1 MKDILIM
8 TSSSLYTKLL
18 STNTLKIGWHLYR
31 RDQKQNFIETFY
43 PTAVASAELDA
54 TIEEIR
60 KRLINNDYKPRNL
73 LRVEIPKKGLGVRPG
88 ATMWV
93 EDAIVMNAIMYLLVF
108 QLNSTLS
115 PNVYSFRLR
124 EDVIKR
130 KKYEN
135 GKDLFNSHTIA
146 ELPFLK
152 KSTIY
157 KKFLQY
163 DEWYTT
169 WIEFDQR
176 AKDNIITK
184 RYQYMATSDI
194 SAYFE
199 NIQLPILKN
208 QIIQV
213 ITDEAKLIN
222 LLFDILMNWTE
233 RTSDGEIL
241 YRGLPQGSSVF
252 SFFGNFYLK
261 PIDDYFLNHEAKN
274 EFEYF
279 RYMDDVKFFTNN
291 LNLAK
296 KLLLELN
303 RELRKLH
310 LNTQS
315 AKTQIFN
322 EANNHEIS
330 HELIDSRIE
339 KLKEIEIG
347 NINELSSKDKTDL
360 LVKIEKIISEKS
372 YSGTTI
378 KGHKKPLS
386 GLDMRLF
393 QLYITSCC
401 ALKNPKF
408 INSYFRELSLNFDQ
422 KLLKKLP
429 TITKVFS
436 NNLSLEK
443 RVIEFMNSKEIIIP
457 YQKAICIKSLRYL
470 NKISDTTQNL
480 IYNILID
487 TKNDY
492 YTRFESAMFLSTMKL
507 TIDQI
512 KKLQDLW
519 TNETN
524 IFLQSA
530 LSFVLVQSPDK
541 GLLMKKL
548 LFYPNTELNKVYLL
562 FYNLRNSP
570 LFVKDKIDFYIK
582 NAVDYISLIN
592 IAASSERLEILQI
605 LKDKLVAKN
614 ITQIKNTRIR
624 LYISNIRKEI
634 LLKIKHLKNKK

>member
-176 AKDNIITK
+176 AKDNITTK

>member
-1 MKDILIM
+1 MPNNN
-8 TSSSLYTKLL
+8 LYDQLL
-18 STNTLKIGWHLYR
+18 SPKMLKIGWHLYR
-31 RDQKQNFIETFY
+31 RDQKQNFIENFY
-43 PTAVASAELDA
+43 PTAVASADLDA

-73 LRVEIPKKGLGVRPG
+73 LRTEIPKKGLGVRPG

-93 EDAIVMNAIMYLLVF
+93 EDAIVLNTIMYLLAF
-108 QLNSTLS
+108 PLNDLLS

-124 EDVIKR
+124 EDIKKK

-135 GKDLFNSHTIA
+135 GKDFFTDTTVA

-152 KSTIY
+152 RSTIY

-169 WIEFDQR
+169 WVEFDKK
-176 AKDNIITK
+176 AVDNIIN
-184 RYQYMATSDI
+184 YNYMATSDI

-208 QIIQV
+208 QILQV
-213 ITDEAKLIN
+213 LTNESKLIN

-233 RTSDGEIL
+233 RTSNGEIL

-261 PIDDYFLNHEAKN
+261 PIDDYFLNHQDSDK
-274 EFEYF
+274 FEYF
-279 RYMDDVKFFTNN
+279 RYMDDIKIFTNDMN
-291 LNLAK
+291 IAK

-322 EANNHEIS
+322 ETNNNEIS
-330 HELIDSRIE
+330 HELIDLRIE
-339 KLKEIEIG
+339 KLKKIETKDIDT
-347 NINELSSKDKTDL
+347 SSQKDKKEL
-360 LVKIEKIISEKS
+360 LTKIKKIISEKS

-401 ALKNPKF
+401 ALRNSKF
-408 INSYFRELSLNFDQ
+408 INSYFRELTLNFDQ

-429 TITKVFS
+429 TIAKVFS
-436 NNLSLEK
+436 NNTSLEK
-443 RVIEFMNSKEIIIP
+443 KIVEFMNSEGIIIP

-470 NKISDTTQNL
+470 NKISPSTQML
-480 IYNILID
+480 IYDILLNAQ
-487 TKNDY
+487 NDY
-492 YTRFESAMFLSTMKL
+492 YARFESAMLLSTMPL
-507 TIDQI
+507 STEQI
-512 KKLQDLW
+512 KQLQTLW

-530 LSFVLVQSPDK
+530 LSFILIQSSDK

-548 LFYPNTELNKVYLL
+548 LFYPNNELNKVYIL
-562 FYNLRNSP
+562 FYNLRNNP
-570 LFVKDKIDFYIK
+570 KFVKEKLDFYI
-582 NAVDYISLIN
+582 NNPVDHISLIN
-592 IAASSERLEILQI
+592 MAASSDRLEILQI
-605 LKDKLVAKN
+605 LKNKLMNKN
-614 ITQIKNTRIR
+614 IAQIKNTRIKSY
-624 LYISNIRKEI
+624 LKDIKKEV
-634 LLKIKHLKNKK
+634 LLKINSIKNKK

>member
-176 AKDNIITK
+176 AKDNITTK

-208 QIIQV
+208 QIMQV

-347 NINELSSKDKTDL
+347 NINELSSKDKKDL

-429 TITKVFS
+429 TITRVFS

-562 FYNLRNSP
+562 FYNLRNAP

-614 ITQIKNTRIR
+614 ITQIKNTRI
-624 LYISNIRKEI
+624 L
-634 LLKIKHLKNKK
+634 

>member
-1 MKDILIM
+1 MPNNN
-8 TSSSLYTKLL
+8 LYDQLL
-18 STNTLKIGWHLYR
+18 SPKMLKIGWHLYR
-31 RDQKQNFIETFY
+31 RDQKQNFIENFY
-43 PTAVASAELDA
+43 PAAVASADLDA

-73 LRVEIPKKGLGVRPG
+73 LRTEIPKKGLGVRPG
-88 ATMWV
+88 STMWV
-93 EDAIVMNAIMYLLVF
+93 EDAIVLNTIMYLLVF
-108 QLNSTLS
+108 PLNESLS

-124 EDVIKR
+124 EDVKKK
-130 KKYEN
+130 KKYET
-135 GKDLFNSHTIA
+135 GRDLFSDTTVA

-163 DEWYTT
+163 DEWYKT
-169 WIEFDQR
+169 WVEFDKR
-176 AKDNIITK
+176 AVDDVVNKHYN
-184 RYQYMATSDI
+184 YMATSDI

-208 QIIQV
+208 QILQV
-213 ITDEAKLIN
+213 LANESKLIN

-233 RTSDGEIL
+233 RTSNGEIL

-261 PIDDYFLNHEAKN
+261 PIDDYFLNHHDSDK
-274 EFEYF
+274 FEYF
-279 RYMDDVKFFTNN
+279 RYMDDIKIFTNDMN
-291 LNLAK
+291 LSK

-322 EANNHEIS
+322 ESHNREIS
-330 HELIDSRIE
+330 HELIDTRIE
-339 KLKEIEIG
+339 KLKAIETKDADK
-347 NINELSSKDKTDL
+347 LSQKDKKEL
-360 LVKIEKIISEKS
+360 LTKIEKIISEKS
-372 YSGTTI
+372 YNGITI
-378 KGHKKPLS
+378 KRHKKPLS

-401 ALKNPKF
+401 ALQNPKF

-429 TITKVFS
+429 TIARVFS
-436 NNLSLEK
+436 NNPSLEEK
-443 RVIEFMNSKEIIIP
+443 IIKFMNSEEIIIP

-470 NKISDTTQNL
+470 NKISPTTQKL
-480 IYNILID
+480 IYDILLN
-487 TKNDY
+487 TQNDY
-492 YTRFESAMFLSTMKL
+492 YTRFESAMLLSTIQL
-507 TIDQI
+507 STEQI
-512 KKLQDLW
+512 KQLQTLW

-530 LSFVLVQSPDK
+530 ISFVLVQTSDK
-541 GLLMKKL
+541 TLLMKKL
-548 LFYPNTELNKVYLL
+548 LFYPNNELNKVYIL
-562 FYNLRNSP
+562 FYNLRNNP
-570 LFVKDKIDFYIK
+570 KFVKEKLDFYI
-582 NAVDYISLIN
+582 NNPVDHISLIN
-592 IAASSERLEILQI
+592 MAASSDRLEILQI
-605 LKDKLVAKN
+605 LKNKLMNKN
-614 ITQIKNTRIR
+614 IAQIKNTRIKSY
-624 LYISNIRKEI
+624 LKDIKKEV
-634 LLKIKHLKNKK
+634 LLKINSIKNKK

>member
-1 MKDILIM
+1 M
-8 TSSSLYTKLL
+8 TSSSLYTQLL

-43 PTAVASAELDA
+43 PTAVASAELDT

-169 WIEFDQR
+169 WVEFDQR
-176 AKDNIITK
+176 AKDNITTK

-208 QIIQV
+208 QITQV

-252 SFFGNFYLK
+252 SFFGNLYLK
-261 PIDDYFLNHEAKN
+261 PIDDYFLSHEAKN

-279 RYMDDVKFFTNN
+279 RYMDDVKFFTND

-330 HELIDSRIE
+330 HELIDYRIE

-347 NINELSSKDKTDL
+347 NINKLSPRDKKDL
-360 LVKIEKIISEKS
+360 LIKIEKIISEKS
-372 YSGTTI
+372 YNGTTI

-429 TITKVFS
+429 TITRVFS

-443 RVIEFMNSKEIIIP
+443 RIIEFMNSKEIIIP
-457 YQKAICIKSLRYL
+457 YQKAMCIKSLRYL
-470 NKISDTTQNL
+470 NKISNTTQDL

-487 TKNDY
+487 TESDY
-492 YTRFESAMFLSTMKL
+492 YTRFESAMLLSTIKL
-507 TIDQI
+507 TIEQI

-562 FYNLRNSP
+562 FYNLRNTP
-570 LFVKDKIDFYIK
+570 PFVKDKIDFYIK

-605 LKDKLVAKN
+605 LKDKLKTKN

-634 LLKIKHLKNKK
+634 LLKIKLLKNKK

>member
-1 MKDILIM
+1 M
-8 TSSSLYTKLL
+8 TSLSLYTQLL
-18 STNTLKIGWHLYR
+18 SPKILKIGWHLYR

-43 PTAVASAELDA
+43 PTAVASADLDA

-169 WIEFDQR
+169 WVEFDQR
-176 AKDNIITK
+176 TKDNITTK

-213 ITDEAKLIN
+213 IQDEAKLIN

-252 SFFGNFYLK
+252 SFFGNLYLK
-261 PIDDYFLNHEAKN
+261 PIDDYFLNHETKN

-279 RYMDDVKFFTNN
+279 RYMDDVRFFTNDP
-291 LNLAK
+291 NLAK

-315 AKTQIFN
+315 AKTQIYN
-322 EANNHEIS
+322 EANDHEIS
-330 HELIDSRIE
+330 NELIDPRIE
-339 KLKEIEIG
+339 KLKEIEIA
-347 NINELSSKDKTDL
+347 NINELSSKDKKDL
-360 LVKIEKIISEKS
+360 SGKITKIISEKS
-372 YSGTTI
+372 YNGTTI

-401 ALKNPKF
+401 ALKNHKF
-408 INSYFRELSLNFDQ
+408 INSYFRELRLNFDQ

-429 TITKVFS
+429 TITRVFS
-436 NNLSLEK
+436 NNISLENK
-443 RVIEFMNSKEIIIP
+443 IIEFMNSKEIIIP

-470 NKISDTTQNL
+470 NKLSDTTQNL
-480 IYNILID
+480 IYNILTD
-487 TKNDY
+487 TANDY

-507 TIDQI
+507 TVDQI

-530 LSFVLVQSPDK
+530 LSFVLVQSQDK

-562 FYNLRNSP
+562 FYNLRNNS

-582 NAVDYISLIN
+582 NAVDYIPLIN

-605 LKDKLVAKN
+605 LKDKLITKN
-614 ITQIKNTRIR
+614 MKQVKNTRIR

-634 LLKIKHLKNKK
+634 LLKIKNLKNKK

>member
-1 MKDILIM
+1 M

-176 AKDNIITK
+176 AKDNITTK

-208 QIIQV
+208 QIMQV

-347 NINELSSKDKTDL
+347 NINELSSKDKKDL

-429 TITKVFS
+429 TITRVFS

-562 FYNLRNSP
+562 FYNLRNAP

-634 LLKIKHLKNKK
+634 LLKIKLLKNKK